1 VTQVTDPE
9 REKRFRSLAELV
21 VEPVR
26 RYLARRTDPATA
38 AEVLNETLLVCWRR
52 LDEVWGTSDGSAD
65 HEAVPW
71 AIVVARNLLAN
82 AQRAERRRSRLVGKI
97 IALDPPVSV
106 VDSAPS
112 GDGEQDD
119 TLIDALARLRSAD
132 AELLR
137 LWAWDGLESP
147 QLATVLGISPNAAAI
162 RLHRAKARLRAELLD
177 TQTPMKS
184 AHPAGHVEAEEGSE
198 NARR

>member
-1 VTQVTDPE
+1 VTDPE

-21 VEPVR
+21 AEPVR

-52 LDEVWGTSDGSAD
+52 LDEVGGPSEGSPSD
-65 HEAVPW
+65 EAVPW

-82 AQRAERRRSRLVGKI
+82 AQRAERRRNRLVGKI

-106 VDSAPS
+106 I
-112 GDGEQDD
+112 DD
-119 TLIDALARLRSAD
+119 TPRDDAGDTDTVFDALARLRPAD

-162 RLHRAKARLRAELLD
+162 RLHRAKARLRAELLNPR
-177 TQTPMKS
+177 TPMKS
-184 AHPAGHVEAEEGSE
+184 AHLAGHVEAEERSR

>member
-1 VTQVTDPE
+1 VTDPE

-26 RYLARRTDPATA
+26 RYLMRRTDPATA

-52 LDEVWGTSDGSAD
+52 LDEVRESLDGSAYD
-65 HEAVPW
+65 PVPW

-82 AQRAERRRSRLVGKI
+82 AQRAERRRNRLVGKI
-97 IALDPPVSV
+97 IALDPPASV
-106 VDSAPS
+106 LDDAPPDET
-112 GDGEQDD
+112 GAAD
-119 TLIDALARLRSAD
+119 TVVDALARLRSAD

-147 QLATVLGISPNAAAI
+147 ELATVLGISANAAAI
-162 RLHRAKARLRAELLD
+162 RLHRAKARLRAELL
-177 TQTPMKS
+177 TPPSLVKS
-184 AHPAGHVEAEEGSE
+184 AHAAGHVEAEEGST

>member
-1 VTQVTDPE
+1 MTDPE
-9 REKRFRSLAELV
+9 REKRFRSLAELIA
-21 VEPVR
+21 EPVR

-52 LDEVWGTSDGSAD
+52 LDEVTGSSEGSGSD
-65 HEAVPW
+65 EAVPW

-82 AQRAERRRSRLVGKI
+82 AQRAERRRNRLVGKI
-97 IALDPPVSV
+97 IALDPPVSII
-106 VDSAPS
+106 
-112 GDGEQDD
+112 DD
-119 TLIDALARLRSAD
+119 TPRDGTGDADTTVEALARLRSAD

-137 LWAWDGLESP
+137 LWAWEGLESP
-147 QLATVLGISPNAAAI
+147 QLATVLGISANAAAI

-177 TQTPMKS
+177 SRKPMKS
-184 AHPAGHVEAEEGSE
+184 ARPAGHVEAEEGSE

>member
-1 VTQVTDPE
+1 MPPVTDPE

-38 AEVLNETLLVCWRR
+38 AEVFNETLLVCWRR
-52 LDEVWGTSDGSAD
+52 LDEVRESPDGAVSHD
-65 HEAVPW
+65 AVPW
-71 AIVVARNLLAN
+71 AIVVARNLLFN
-82 AQRAERRRSRLVGKI
+82 AQRADRRRTRLVGKI
-97 IALDPPVSV
+97 IALDPPASV
-106 VDSAPS
+106 IEESPHN
-112 GDGEQDD
+112 D
-119 TLIDALARLRSAD
+119 TTEAETVRDALTRLRSAD

-162 RLHRAKARLRAELLD
+162 RLHRAKSRLRAELLASRSLV
-177 TQTPMKS
+177 KS
-184 AHPAGHVEAEEGSE
+184 ASAAGHVEAEEGGRS
-198 NARR
+198 ARR

>member
-1 VTQVTDPE
+1 MTDPE

-38 AEVLNETLLVCWRR
+38 AEVFNETLLVCWRR
-52 LDEVWGTSDGSAD
+52 LDEVGGTLDGSAGPD
-65 HEAVPW
+65 PVPW

-82 AQRAERRRSRLVGKI
+82 AQRAERRRNRLVGKI
-97 IALDPPVSV
+97 IALDPPASV
-106 VDSAPS
+106 VDAAV
-112 GDGEQDD
+112 GGATDEADAV
-119 TLIDALARLRSAD
+119 LDALARLRSAD

-147 QLATVLGISPNAAAI
+147 QLATVLGISANAAAI
-162 RLHRAKARLRAELLD
+162 RLHRAKARLRAELLSP
-177 TQTPMKS
+177 QTVMKS
-184 AHPAGHVEAEEGSE
+184 AHPAGHVEAEEGSDSV
-198 NARR
+198 RR

>member
-1 VTQVTDPE
+1 VTDPE
-9 REKRFRSLAELV
+9 REKRFRSLAELIA
-21 VEPVR
+21 EPVR

-52 LDEVWGTSDGSAD
+52 LDEVWGSSDGPGSD
-65 HEAVPW
+65 EAVPW

-82 AQRAERRRSRLVGKI
+82 AQRAERRRNRLVGKI

-106 VDSAPS
+106 I
-112 GDGEQDD
+112 DD
-119 TLIDALARLRSAD
+119 TPRDEAGDADAMFEALARLRSAD

-147 QLATVLGISPNAAAI
+147 QLARVLGISANAAAI
-162 RLHRAKARLRAELLD
+162 RLHRAKARLRAELL
-177 TQTPMKS
+177 TPQRLMKS
-184 AHPAGHVEAEEGSE
+184 AHPAGHVEAEEGSD